1 MAVTA
6 TVFVT
11 VIGGAWWLNSGTS
24 ALPDDVRAALP
35 PAVAI
40 EQPAPPPVTVVPP
53 PAPVAPTAEVV
64 ALADEAHL
72 SVEGRELFYAAKP
85 EVLGAREFAGRCVEA
100 RAAHALLAGTLRS
113 DGAVGC
119 YNGVGIVLYAP
130 ADPRLRGSVVESA
143 AHETLHAAWD
153 RLSRETR
160 TRLGA
165 LLEVEV
171 AALAADHPMRAQ
183 IAGSVGS
190 HQENRPTELFAY
202 VGTQVWRDGGLAPQL
217 EATYSTVFTDRAAV
231 VAVYTGQ
238 RSLLERMQAD
248 ITATSQASAIS
259 SATTAQDRAQYDTD
273 RSSVDIYRQRLQ
285 VEVTKLASMSPEQ
298 GQQTRLSWVWWDG
311 TNLAMAPAE
320 ETLASATA
328 LLARDDVDLR
338 ARDASITAAEAA
350 DTDERARVDG
360 LVAELRA
367 IQAQRDPTTA
377 L

>member
-1 MAVTA
+1 M
-6 TVFVT
+6 
-11 VIGGAWWLNSGTS
+11 
-24 ALPDDVRAALP
+24 
-35 PAVAI
+35 
-40 EQPAPPPVTVVPP
+40 
-53 PAPVAPTAEVV
+53 
-64 ALADEAHL
+64 
-72 SVEGRELFYAAKP
+72 
-85 EVLGAREFAGRCVEA
+85 
-100 RAAHALLAGTLRS
+100 
-113 DGAVGC
+113 
-119 YNGVGIVLYAP
+119 LYAP

-153 RLSRETR
+153 HLSRETR
-160 TRLGA
+160 
-165 LLEVEV
+165 VPV
-171 AALAADHPMRAQ
+171 
-183 IAGSVGS
+183 
-190 HQENRPTELFAY
+190 
-202 VGTQVWRDGGLAPQL
+202 VWRDGGLAPQL
-217 EATYSTVFTDRAAV
+217 EVTYSTVFADRAAV

-238 RSLLERMQAD
+238 RSLLEGMQAD
-248 ITATSQASAIS
+248 ITASSQASAIS

-273 RSSVDIYRQRLQ
+273 RSSVDYYRQRLQ

-338 ARDASITAAEAA
+338 AWDASITAAEAA